1 MTYESRQGNI
11 DESRETFYMLL
22 FLFLFQFLKAKN
34 NTMS

>member
-22 FLFLFQFLKAKN
+22 FLFQFLKAKN